1 MFGIEV
7 RDSWERQ
14 QSEERAWTPRKHSK
28 GNWCYWGKVQI
39 RPVFDDKGFR
49 NSYPSNTLGNNTCC
63 VHARFGWG
71 LGARRRKGTVESAE
85 SMAYAKPT
93 CSIVKGGSE
102 IIFLILAS
110 PTWSFWKRKIGTST
124 ENFLFLT
131 WDSIWVVQT
140 PSFPGFL
147 GLKSHLRVDLLE
159 GSSWYWSISYGGP

>member
-28 GNWCYWGKVQI
+28 GNWCYWGKIQI
-39 RPVFDDKGFR
+39 SPVFDKGFR
-49 NSYPSNTLGNNTCC
+49 NSYPSNMLDNNTWC

-71 LGARRRKGTVESAE
+71 LGARRRKSTVESPE

-110 PTWSFWKRKIGTST
+110 LLSGVSGKRKIGTST

-147 GLKSHLRVDLLE
+147 GLKSHLRDLLE
-159 GSSWYWSISYGGP
+159 YPSWYWSISYGGP